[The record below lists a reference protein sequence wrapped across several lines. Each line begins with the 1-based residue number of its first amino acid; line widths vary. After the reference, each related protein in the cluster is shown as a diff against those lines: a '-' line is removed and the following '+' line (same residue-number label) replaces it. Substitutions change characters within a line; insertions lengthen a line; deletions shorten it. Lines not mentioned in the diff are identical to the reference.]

1 MKLLTTLIAST
12 LLLFVAASPTTRDT
26 VICAGE
32 EVLSETYIGEEKNV
46 KLQHITCP
54 ATPVKRALAP
64 RQTDVCGNTC
74 TTNCFTPSGGGPDP
88 NDCHVIADAL
98 RFDSQNVGALFEIGT
113 GSNNTIAL
121 TYSSCESFYV
131 NQDAVTQIYCR
142 TDWAAVI
149 DYVAPNCQA
158 TQNAHGG
165 NCVATD
171 QQFFIQYVFFKC
183 FSDGLVT
190 LII

>member
-1 MKLLTTLIAST
+1 MKLLST
-12 LLLFVAASPTTRDT
+12 LTALTLALFVAATPTKR
-26 VICAGE
+26 GE
-32 EVLSETYIGEEKNV
+32 EILSETYIGEEKNV
-46 KLQHITCP
+46 KFQRITCP
-54 ATPVKRALAP
+54 AATTVKRALAP
-64 RQTDVCGNTC
+64 RQTNVCGNTC
-74 TTNCFTPSGGGPDP
+74 NTNCFTPSGGGPNP

-121 TYSSCESFYV
+121 TYASCESFYV
-131 NQDAVTQIYCR
+131 NQDPTTQLYCR

-149 DYVAPNCQA
+149 DFVAPNCQA

-171 QQFFIQYVFFKC
+171 QQFFIQYVAFID
-183 FSDGLVT
+183 SPLM
-190 LII
+190 

>member
-1 MKLLTTLIAST
+1 MKLLST
-12 LLLFVAASPTTRDT
+12 LTALTLALFVAATPTKRDT
-26 VICAGE
+26 VICPGE
-32 EVLSETYIGEEKNV
+32 EILSETYIGEEKNV
-46 KLQHITCP
+46 KFQRITCP
-54 ATPVKRALAP
+54 AATTVKRALAP
-64 RQTDVCGNTC
+64 RQTNVCGNTC
-74 TTNCFTPSGGGPDP
+74 NTNCFTPSGGGPNP

-121 TYSSCESFYV
+121 TYASCESFYV
-131 NQDAVTQIYCR
+131 NQDPTTQLYCR

-149 DYVAPNCQA
+149 DFVAPNCQA

-171 QQFFIQYVFFKC
+171 QQFFIQYVAFID
-183 FSDGLVT
+183 SPLM
-190 LII
+190 

>member
-1 MKLLTTLIAST
+1 MKLLTALVALTFALV
-12 LLLFVAASPTTRDT
+12 VAASPTTTKRDT
-26 VICAGE
+26 IICAGE
-32 EVLSETYIGEEKNV
+32 EILSETYIGEDKNV

-54 ATPVKRALAP
+54 QIATPVKRALAP

-74 TTNCFTPSGGGPDP
+74 DTICFTPSGGGPDP

-113 GSNNTIAL
+113 GTNNTVAL
-121 TYSSCESFYV
+121 FYSSCESFYV
-131 NQDAVTQIYCR
+131 NQDSIPQLYCR
-142 TDWAAVI
+142 TDWASVI

-165 NCVATD
+165 DCVATD
-171 QQFFIQYVFFKC
+171 QQFFIQVQH
-183 FSDGLVT
+183 S
-190 LII
+190 